1 MKITIDRDGCIE
13 CGNCAATCKEVFEL
27 KVGDHSAIRQ
37 KYRTGGPG
45 EGEVGENLNKCVND
59 AADGCPVAVINVE
72 K

>member
-13 CGNCAATCKEVFEL
+13 CGNCAATCGEVFEL
-27 KVGDHSAIRQ
+27 KPGDKSDIKP
-37 KYRTGGPG
+37 KYRAGGPDKG
-45 EGEVGENLNKCVND
+45 EAGDNLSKCVND